1 MSGRLLEIAELSSP
15 ELDSLDSEKTV
26 FVLVLSPLEVHGPH
40 LPLGTDVQVAEE
52 VRDRTVVKLRERHP
66 ELDFVLF
73 PSYFMGSDTIPG
85 SLEVN
90 SKALNYLLKSTAS
103 FLADRGFK
111 YLLVV
116 DNHGGPRHQIATA
129 KAVKRL
135 FERRGFYIIAPFLH
149 FYRRMVDND
158 PELLEHLGAGPG
170 ACGDVEDCHGGLNE
184 TSLMLCAY
192 PDKVSPEWEGLGR
205 TAINQRR
212 WPNLLLGTVGRA
224 LKALGLREM
233 AKDVGYIGVM
243 LCWVTEK
250 DPPNYIGEPR
260 AASPGA
266 GDRMLDA
273 FSGEAARAV
282 EEALDGKAPYYT
294 PIGWSLRFL
303 EPSL

>member
-1 MSGRLLEIAELSSP
+1 MSGKVIELAELSSP
-15 ELDSLDSEKTV
+15 ELDSLDSDNTL
-26 FVLVLSPLEVHGPH
+26 FVLVMSPLEVHGPH

-52 VRDRTVVKLRERHP
+52 VRDRTIAKLRERRP
-66 ELDFVLF
+66 ELDFVFF
-73 PSYFMGSDTIPG
+73 PSYYIGSDTIPG

-90 SKALNYLLKSTAS
+90 SKALSYLLKSTAG

-135 FERRGFYIIAPFLH
+135 FERRGFHIISPFLH

-158 PELLEHLGAGPG
+158 PELLERLGAGPG
-170 ACGDVEDCHGGLNE
+170 ACGDTDDCHGGLNE
-184 TSLMLCAY
+184 TSLMLCAF
-192 PDKVSPEWEGLGR
+192 PGKVSPEWKGLER
-205 TAINQRR
+205 TAINRRR
-212 WPNLLLGTVGRA
+212 WPNLLLGAVGRA
-224 LKALGLREM
+224 LKALGLHEM
-233 AKDVGYIGVM
+233 AEDVGYIGVM

-250 DPPNYIGEPR
+250 DPPTYIGEPR
-260 AASPGA
+260 AASPEA

-273 FSGEAARAV
+273 FSEEATGAV
-282 EEALDGKAPYYT
+282 VDALDGKAPYYT

>member
-15 ELDSLDSEKTV
+15 ELDSLDSEKTL
-26 FVLVLSPLEVHGPH
+26 FVLVMSPLEVHGPH

-66 ELDFVLF
+66 ELDFVFF
-73 PSYFMGSDTIPG
+73 PSYYMGSDTIPG

-90 SKALNYLLKSTAS
+90 SRALSYLLKSTAG
-103 FLADRGFK
+103 FLADHGFK

-129 KAVKRL
+129 KTVKRL
-135 FERRGFYIIAPFLH
+135 FERRGFYVVAPFLH

-170 ACGDVEDCHGGLNE
+170 ACGDTDDCHGGLNE

-192 PDKVSPEWEGLGR
+192 PDKVSPEWKGLER
-205 TAINQRR
+205 TAINRRR

-224 LKALGLREM
+224 LKALGLHEM
-233 AKDVGYIGVM
+233 AEDVGYLGVM

-260 AASPGA
+260 AASPEA

-273 FSGEAARAV
+273 FSEEAAGEV
-282 EEALDGKAPYYT
+282 GEALDGKAPYYT